1 MKYKV
6 KIVLSTYQDFLV
18 SLALLPEVTKSFV
31 HTIFWM
37 VQVEIMFIVYI
48 MG

>member
-18 SLALLPEVTKSFV
+18 SLLPEVTKSFV